1 MKKIDKV
8 ILNVLEKVSRGIVE
22 QEKNA
27 HSACPVIFHQPRRPE
42 KVKKQK

>member
-22 QEKNA
+22 QEKMLILHVRLFFIN
-27 HSACPVIFHQPRRPE
+27 PE
-42 KVKKQK
+42 DQKK